1 MGVLVL
7 GGQLVRLR
15 EVQQRG
21 ARATTAALTML
32 AEPLQ
37 GVRGVQGD
45 MVGSGQEYVHHSSKM
60 SRKGSEQKYRFRIFE
75 RGTLF
80 IERKPIFC
88 SWFPKYCRWL

>member
-60 SRKGSEQKYRFRIFE
+60 SRKGSEQKLGVKWRAAGRNTLTGCSTW
-75 RGTLF
+75 RGVQGSTISL
-80 IERKPIFC
+80 
-88 SWFPKYCRWL
+88 